1 MMKLTKSKM
10 RRTREYVLQALYSW
24 QLSGND
30 IAVIEAQLFF
40 QSDLQNIDLLYFTEL
55 LRGVINYQKDLDLI
69 IEQHI
74 SRNIHE
80 IGPIEKS
87 ILRLSLF
94 ELMNFHNIPYKV
106 IINEGIELA
115 KAFGAEDSHKFINA
129 VLDNA
134 TIKIRPKNKPISPN
148 LHKK

>member
-1 MMKLTKSKM
+1 MKSTK
-10 RRTREYVLQALYSW
+10 RRRAREYVLQALYCW

-30 IAVIEAQLFF
+30 INEIESQLFF
-40 QSDLQNIDLLYFTEL
+40 KPDLKNIDMLYFSEL
-55 LRGVINYQKDLDLI
+55 LRGIISFKADLDVI
-69 IEQHI
+69 IEKHI
-74 SRNIHE
+74 SRKLEE
-80 IGPIEKS
+80 IGPIEKA

-94 ELMNFHNIPYKV
+94 ELIKFHDIPYKV

-134 TIKIRPKNKPISPN
+134 TIKIRPKSNESV
-148 LHKK
+148 

>member
-1 MMKLTKSKM
+1 MLVYSMVCKNIVKLTKYK
-10 RRTREYVLQALYSW
+10 RRRAREYVLQALYAW

-30 IAVIEAQLFF
+30 IADIESQLFF
-40 QSDLQNIDLLYFTEL
+40 QPDTKQIDILYFTEL
-55 LRGVINYQKDLDLI
+55 LRGVITYKKDLDLI
-69 IEQHI
+69 IEQNI
-74 SRNIHE
+74 SRKLDK

-94 ELMNFHNIPYKV
+94 ELIQFHNIPYKV

-115 KAFGAEDSHKFINA
+115 KTFGAEESYKFINA

-134 TIKIRPKNKPISPN
+134 TIKIRPK
-148 LHKK
+148 